1 MAANYRTIQGDAW
14 DAIAYRLWGKEH
26 LMHLLMAANPAHMDV
41 LIFPAGVELVVPDL
55 PATALTTSTAELPPW
70 IRSEGRGA

>member
-1 MAANYRTIQGDAW
+1 MAGKYRTIQGDAW

-26 LMHLLMAANPAHMDV
+26 LMHIIMAANPAHMDV
-41 LIFPAGVELVVPDL
+41 LIFPAGVELIVPDL
-55 PATALTTSTAELPPW
+55 PTTVTTTTAELPPW